1 MYAKFLNVSQE
12 NLFLKVSI
20 DYIKKMSMN
29 EMHALQ
35 FNLKFVSKQL
45 AKASK
50 KSLKEEGEEK
60 KKCLQAMHKGYME
73 NARVFAESAIRKKNE
88 ALNQLRLSARVEAVA
103 SRLEGALRMQTVARS
118 MGMMVKGMEKAM
130 NQMNP
135 EMISSLMDQFEKQ
148 FETMDVV
155 AQSMD
160 AAIGQSVAVTT
171 PEDEVTTLMSQ
182 VADENNLDIRS
193 YVQENSLPN
202 ARLPTAAD
210 TVKEDDDF
218 EARFEALKMRK

>member
-1 MYAKFLNVSQE
+1 
-12 NLFLKVSI
+12 
-20 DYIKKMSMN
+20 MN
-29 EMHALQ
+29 EMHTLQ

-60 KKCLQAMHKGYME
+60 KKCLQAMNKGYMD
-73 NARVFAESAIRKKNE
+73 NARVYAESAIRKKNE

-182 VADENNLDIRS
+182 VADEHNLDIRS
-193 YVQENSLPN
+193 YVEANSLPS
-202 ARLPTAAD
+202 ARIPTAAD
-210 TVKEDDDF
+210 SVKEEEDDF